1 MTPEERLDTMSE
13 FSIQSGEIFQGGGN
27 TLVAAELLWGALA
40 HGLIAI
46 ADLHGWRC
54 EGHQGYREVGRHL
67 ESSTQRSRWR
77 SDVAAGEQLHK
88 HFYQGHLTDAEL
100 QRYRAAT
107 DQGVRALAT
116 MLQ

>member
-1 MTPEERLDTMSE
+1 VTPEEHLDTMSE
-13 FSIQSGEIFQGGGN
+13 FSRHSDEIFQGGGN
-27 TLVAAELLWGALA
+27 NLVAAELLWGALA

-46 ADLHGWRC
+46 AELNGWRC
-54 EGHQGYREVGRHL
+54 EGHQGYREVGRQL
-67 ESSTQRSRWR
+67 ESSTQRLRWR
-77 SDVAAGEQLHK
+77 SDVASGEQLHK

-107 DQGVRALAT
+107 GQGVRALAT

>member
-1 MTPEERLDTMSE
+1 MTPEEHLDSITE
-13 FSIQSGEIFQGGGN
+13 FRKHSDEIFQGGGN

-46 ADLHGWRC
+46 AELNGWRC
-54 EGHQGYREVGRHL
+54 EGHQGYRQVGHQL
-67 ESSTQRSRWR
+67 ESSTQRLRWR

-88 HFYQGHLTDAEL
+88 HFYQGHLSDAEL

-107 DQGVRALAT
+107 GQGVRALVT